1 MRSYDSSTNNA
12 TSEKYSGTEFARTRY
27 APKVSTGRELGSGS
41 MVNKC
46 ERSINVVNCHK
57 PKTQTRGLSQKAC
70 SEEQGLFSPLSWT

>member
-1 MRSYDSSTNNA
+1 M
-12 TSEKYSGTEFARTRY
+12 
-27 APKVSTGRELGSGS
+27 PHKVSNGQELGSGS

-57 PKTQTRGLSQKAC
+57 LKTQARGLSQTAR